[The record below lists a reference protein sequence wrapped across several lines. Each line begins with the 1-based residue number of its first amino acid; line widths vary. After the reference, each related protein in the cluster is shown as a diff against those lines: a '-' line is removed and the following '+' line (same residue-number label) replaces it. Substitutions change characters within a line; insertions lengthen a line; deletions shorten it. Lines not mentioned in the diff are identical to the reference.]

1 MLPPDLLE
9 PEPRLRLDARLF
21 GETLTF
27 AFATG
32 STPEAFERVLKSY
45 SPGPSTF
52 DPELFARDLFVKDL
66 IARCLCFTTEKRERY
81 PLLQRPLYAL
91 LTQPSTHLPT
101 LEFRHQV
108 LGRLAASTEARRALQ
123 QTWSELRY
131 LFELFLA
138 GDRGRHGGAVA
149 RRLDILRALE
159 STITKLS
166 LSFADAEGPLL
177 RVHAFARA
185 VQASE
190 AWSHLQSLLDYENH
204 LATVDIRVRL
214 GHDGEIR
221 SFAIQRVEE
230 NQNNPWYS
238 SPWRRFFARLS
249 LLLRGLSVRSS
260 ELLGRLVESVFDELQ
275 EVWLLLYQLMLDCEV
290 YVAAG
295 RLQALAK
302 SKGLEVSL
310 PELVVPYR
318 GAAAP
323 PSLADKTGYDPPSS
337 HFEGLFNPFLL
348 LESSAPVP
356 CDIEH
361 GTRAIT
367 IVTGPNSGGKTRLLQ
382 AVGLSQLLAQ
392 AGLFVP
398 ARAARL
404 SIRSGMFVSL
414 VQQAEADQSEGRLGT
429 ELLRIRR
436 LFESLPRGGL
446 AILDELCSG
455 TNPTEGEEIFQL
467 LIELL
472 GELSPVA
479 FISTHFLSL
488 AARLERE
495 RPVELTFLEVELGP
509 TGKATYRF
517 TPGVAKTSL
526 ARGVA
531 ERLGVTRESLRA
543 LLDSRKAELEAP
555 PSLERDSS
563 PGEAAS
569 SFAAKGEPLS

>member
-1 MLPPDLLE
+1 MLTPDLLE
-9 PEPRLRLDARLF
+9 PVPRLRLDARLF
-21 GETLTF
+21 AETLTF

-32 STPEAFERVLKSY
+32 SSPEAFERVLKSY

-52 DPELFARDLFVKDL
+52 DSELFARDLFVKDL

-91 LTQPSTHLPT
+91 LTHPSTNLRT

-108 LGRLAASTEARRALQ
+108 LGTLAASSEARRALEQ
-123 QTWSELRY
+123 AWSEIRY
-131 LFELFLA
+131 LFELFQA

-149 RRLDILRALE
+149 RRLDILRALR
-159 STITKLS
+159 STVEKLGT
-166 LSFADAEGPLL
+166 SFADAPGPLA
-177 RVHAFARA
+177 RVHAFAA
-185 VQASE
+185 AIQASE
-190 AWSHLQSLLDYENH
+190 AWAHLESLLDYENH
-204 LATVDIRVRL
+204 LATVDVRVRL

-230 NQNNPWYS
+230 NQNNPWYA

-249 LLLRGLSVRSS
+249 LLFRGLSVRSS
-260 ELLGRLVESVFDELQ
+260 ELLGRLVESVFDEMQ
-275 EVWLLLYQLMLDCEV
+275 EVWLMLYQLMLDFEV
-290 YVAAG
+290 YLAAG
-295 RLQALAK
+295 RLQTLAK

-310 PELVVPYR
+310 PKLATAEKADGEL
-318 GAAAP
+318 
-323 PSLADKTGYDPPSS
+323 PSS

-361 GTRAIT
+361 GARAIT

-495 RPVELTFLEVELGP
+495 RPAELTFLEVELGP
-509 TGKATYRF
+509 SGKATYRF

-543 LLDSRKAELEAP
+543 LLDSRRAELETP

-563 PGEAAS
+563 PTETS
-569 SFAAKGEPLS
+569 STLDAKGEPLS

>member
-1 MLPPDLLE
+1 MQPPDLLE
-9 PEPRLRLDARLF
+9 PTPRLRLDPRLF
-21 GETLTF
+21 AETLTF
-27 AFATG
+27 AFAT
-32 STPEAFERVLKSY
+32 SSSPEAFERVLKSY
-45 SPGPSTF
+45 RPGHTSF
-52 DPELFARDLFVKDL
+52 DPELFARDLFLKDL
-66 IARCLCFTTEKRERY
+66 VLRCLCPSGQKRERH
-81 PLLQRPLYAL
+81 PLLQRPLLAL
-91 LTQPSTHLPT
+91 LTHPSTDART
-101 LEFRHQV
+101 LSFRHELLGSLTSSPDLARV
-108 LGRLAASTEARRALQ
+108 LEQSWAEI
-123 QTWSELRY
+123 RY
-131 LFELFLA
+131 LFELFQGSERA
-138 GDRGRHGGAVA
+138 RHGAAVL
-149 RRLDILRALE
+149 RRLDILRALK
-159 STITKLS
+159 STIDKLDHA
-166 LSFADAEGPLL
+166 FEKAAGPLS
-177 RVHAFARA
+177 RVHAFTSAVRA
-185 VQASE
+185 LDGWA
-190 AWSHLQSLLDYENH
+190 HLESLLDYEGN
-204 LATVDIRVRL
+204 LATVDVRIRL

-221 SFAIQRVEE
+221 SFAIQRVAE
-230 NQNNPWYS
+230 NQSNPWYV
-238 SPWRRFFARLS
+238 SPLRRFLARVS
-249 LLLRGLSVRSS
+249 LLFRGLNVRSS
-260 ELLGRLVESVFDELQ
+260 ELLGRLVESVFDEMQ
-275 EVWLLLYQLMLDCEV
+275 EVWLLLYQLMLDFEL
-290 YVAAG
+290 YLAAL
-295 RLQALAK
+295 RFRALAN

-310 PELVVPYR
+310 PELVS
-318 GAAAP
+318 AE
-323 PSLADKTGYDPPSS
+323 PSAGTAPSS
-337 HFEGLFNPFLL
+337 RFERLFNPFLL
-348 LESSAPVP
+348 LESTAPVA

-361 GTRAIT
+361 GSHAIA

-392 AGLFVP
+392 AGIYVP

-414 VQQAEADQSEGRLGT
+414 VQQAEAEQSEGRLGT

-479 FISTHFLSL
+479 FISTHFLGL

-495 RPVELTFLEVELGP
+495 RPVELTFLQVELGP

-555 PSLERDSS
+555 GSERDSS
-563 PGEAAS
+563 PSQAPSGLS
-569 SFAAKGEPLS
+569 TKGEPAS